1 MEVIL
6 IDSGISHRLLNQS
19 AGGMKITFDNG
30 DFTYSKDIIDKNGHG
45 TYCAEVMLHICK
57 NISFYVIKIVGR
69 NGYTSSSLLYKALE
83 ACKNVDARI
92 ICMSLSVI
100 GEKNHEKISK
110 IIKELRDMEKIVC
123 VSVEN
128 GKESSF
134 PANLNEVI
142 GVKGKIFYNTFY
154 YIFEKKDNNIVYFD
168 STPALMTHPDGAY
181 KFFYGNS
188 KANAVCAGIIA
199 KILNENHSISV
210 RQCFDILL
218 KGAKTDFPP
227 LTTNGM
233 SFFLEEIDMED
244 AELFRKLVY
253 QFNGNNIGL
262 VRNYLTPVLSKN
274 TGINMDNVICFL
286 QLIEKTLK
294 LEIDYSK
301 LSFSDIFYLG
311 NLVNYLKGICR

>member
-6 IDSGISHRLLNQS
+6 IDSGISPRLVNQCV
-19 AGGMKITFDNG
+19 GGMKITFDNG
-30 DFTYSKDIIDKNGHG
+30 DFVYSTDIIDENGHG
-45 TYCAEVMLHICK
+45 TYCAEVMLNICK
-57 NISFYVIKIVGR
+57 DISFYVIKIVGC

-92 ICMSLSVI
+92 ICVSLSVI
-100 GEKNHEKISK
+100 GDKNHEKISK

-134 PANLNEVI
+134 PADLYEVI
-142 GVKGKIFYNTFY
+142 GVKGKIFYNTLF
-154 YIFEKKDNNIVYFD
+154 YIFEKKDSNIVYFD
-168 STPALMTHPDGAY
+168 STPVLMMYPNGLY

-188 KANAVCAGIIA
+188 KANAVCAGTIA

-210 RQCFDILL
+210 KQCCDILL
-218 KGAKTDFPP
+218 KGAKADLPI
-227 LTTNGM
+227 LTTNEM
-233 SFFLEEIDMED
+233 SFFSKNIDMED

-253 QFNGNNIGL
+253 QFNGKDIGL
-262 VRNYLTPVLSKN
+262 VQNYLTPVLSKN

-294 LEIDYSK
+294 LKIDYRK

-311 NLVNYLKGICR
+311 NLINYVKGNCR